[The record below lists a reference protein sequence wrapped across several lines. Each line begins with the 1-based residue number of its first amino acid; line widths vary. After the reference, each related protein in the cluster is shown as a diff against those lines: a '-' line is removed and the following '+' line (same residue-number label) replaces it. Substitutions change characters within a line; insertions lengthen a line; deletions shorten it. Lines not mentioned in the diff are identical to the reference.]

1 MLRKSQCLGLAGLG
15 LLAPLPAHAHHAM
28 GGALPTNA
36 FESAISGLAHPVIG
50 IDHLA
55 FVVLVGL
62 LAARSGRT
70 LATSASFA
78 AATVVGCL
86 LLLAGVTL
94 PFTEVV
100 IGGSVVTLGAL
111 LLRAYLPKG
120 ELLGIAVPVV
130 GLFHGW
136 AYGEAILG
144 AETGVI
150 PAYLAGF
157 GVIQFAIAAG
167 VATLAIALRDGVG
180 LAATRERITA
190 AACMGI
196 GCAVMIETVEAMAFT
211 V

>member
-1 MLRKSQCLGLAGLG
+1 MLRTSHRLGLAALG

-28 GGALPTNA
+28 GGELPTNA
-36 FESAISGLAHPVIG
+36 LESAISGLAHPVIG

-62 LAARSGRT
+62 LAARSGQR
-70 LATSASFA
+70 LALSGSFA

-94 PFTEVV
+94 PLTEVV
-100 IGGSVVTLGAL
+100 IGGSVVALGAV
-111 LLRAYLPKG
+111 LLRAELPKVKA
-120 ELLGIAVPVV
+120 LGIVVPVI

-150 PAYLAGF
+150 PAYLLGF
-157 GVIQFAIAAG
+157 GLVQFAIAAG
-167 VATLAIALRDGVG
+167 VATLVVAARESAG

-196 GCAVMIETVEAMAFT
+196 GCAVMIETVEAMVFT